1 MHGVNE
7 DRVKLWIQA
16 LRSGEFTQA
25 NGYLEKPVDKDGVKV
40 TGNCCLG
47 VAQHVALRNGWTP
60 RDIAVEDVDWGASTM
75 NEEAASWFGFSGV
88 KLADPSLGVHE
99 TLDQDDHGYPIT
111 RSTIVHCVE
120 ANDDLGWDF
129 DQIADALEKE
139 YITPVSI
146 EQES

>member
-60 RDIAVEDVDWGASTM
+60 RDIHPDDLDWGAASM
-75 NEEAASWFGFSGV
+75 NEEAARWFGFSGIT
-88 KLADPSLGVHE
+88 LSDPFLGNHE
-99 TLDQDDHGYPIT
+99 LPNVENGGTYTTD
-111 RSTIVHCVE
+111 VHCVE
-120 ANDDLGWDF
+120 ANDDFGWDF